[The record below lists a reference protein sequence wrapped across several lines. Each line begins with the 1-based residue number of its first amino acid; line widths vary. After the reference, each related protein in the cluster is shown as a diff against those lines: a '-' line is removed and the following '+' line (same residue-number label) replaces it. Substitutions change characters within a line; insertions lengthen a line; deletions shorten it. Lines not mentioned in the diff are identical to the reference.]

1 MTKEKD
7 RFYFKGTFY
16 DSYEEYLQ
24 SNLDFYGSKIS
35 KESTDYLIEEFKVN
49 LRVNLDVYGKNLTNA
64 ELSFLLNEAW
74 MKLITQV
81 QEKFIKEGY
90 LL

>member
-1 MTKEKD
+1 MSDKKD

-24 SNLDFYGSKIS
+24 CNRDFYGSKIT
-35 KESTDYLIEEFKVN
+35 KESRDHLIEEFKAN
-49 LRVNLDVYGKNLTNA
+49 LIVNLDIYGKNLTNA

-74 MKLITQV
+74 MKLITEV
-81 QEKFIKEGY
+81 QEKFIKERQDD
-90 LL
+90 